1 MYLGGGMR
9 LENFQPNA
17 LEKQGGKNF
26 ALANF
31 DFVMQS
37 HHMNPNWAEENL
49 QTIRTLMER
58 SAVYR
63 RALAPVMIFNG
74 ALGVTGAIGGRVL
87 NIDSPRGF
95 VSFWGGVAFAA
106 LAGSF
111 LLVRRQALK
120 DAEPFWSPPT
130 RRVTQAFLPPLVAGF
145 MISVAV
151 ALRLGSAQE
160 VELQNLGRT
169 ISMLWLPLS
178 WVVLYG
184 CALHA
189 AGFFMPRGMKIL
201 GWAFL
206 LSGTALFEF
215 GVPVGL
221 SRIDYA
227 YAIMGFFF
235 GLLHLAYGI
244 YLYFTEKGKN
254 TA

>member
-1 MYLGGGMR
+1 MKD
-9 LENFQPNA
+9 NFP
-17 LEKQGGKNF
+17 
-26 ALANF
+26 LAKSG
-31 DFVMQS
+31 FVMQS
-37 HHMNPNWAEENL
+37 DCMETKWAEANL

-63 RALAPVMIFNG
+63 RALAPVMILNG
-74 ALGVTGAIGGRVL
+74 VLGVTGAISGRVL

-95 VSFWGGVAFAA
+95 ISFWGGVAFAA

-145 MISVAV
+145 VISVAV

-169 ISMLWLPLS
+169 ISMLWLPLG

-201 GWAFL
+201 GWAFV

-215 GVPVGL
+215 GFPVGF

-235 GLLHLAYGI
+235 GVAHLVYGV

-254 TA
+254 AA